1 MKESE
6 LKNNS
11 LRNKIKL
18 FYKKNSLLIDAVGFT
33 LLGSLVVYTSIKCDE
48 YSIENDQ
55 LKIELELEKATHNLD
70 NSEKNE
76 RISELTELIELKD
89 KAHLEL
95 ASEALRLGSS
105 RGGADLND
113 YKNFK
118 NNN

>member
-48 YSIENDQ
+48 YSIEND
-55 LKIELELEKATHNLD
+55 
-70 NSEKNE
+70 
-76 RISELTELIELKD
+76 
-89 KAHLEL
+89 
-95 ASEALRLGSS
+95 GSV
-105 RGGADLND
+105 A
-113 YKNFK
+113 KF
-118 NNN
+118 

>member
-1 MKESE
+1 M
-6 LKNNS
+6 
-11 LRNKIKL
+11 
-18 FYKKNSLLIDAVGFT
+18 
-33 LLGSLVVYTSIKCDE
+33 
-48 YSIENDQ
+48 
-55 LKIELELEKATHNLD
+55 D

-76 RISELTELIELKD
+76 HISELTELIELKD